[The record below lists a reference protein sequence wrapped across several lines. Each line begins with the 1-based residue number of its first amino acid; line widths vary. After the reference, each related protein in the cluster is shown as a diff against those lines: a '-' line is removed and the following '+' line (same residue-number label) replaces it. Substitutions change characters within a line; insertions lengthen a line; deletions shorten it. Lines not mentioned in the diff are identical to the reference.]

1 MRSFWLAYAVCTTSF
16 PFPLMLDR
24 VHYVAIG

>member
-1 MRSFWLAYAVCTTSF
+1 LAYAVCTTSF